1 MVRIFLDRDCI
12 FGMVYLCIYYELR
25 GLPHH
30 NSDLF
35 IRGESISGRNSS
47 VWALYRSITLLYPNV
62 ARPDREIAVI
72 H

>member
-1 MVRIFLDRDCI
+1 MFRIFLDRDSI
-12 FGMVYLCIYYELR
+12 FGMIYLCIYYELR

-35 IRGESISGRNSS
+35 IHGESISGRITS
-47 VWALYRSITLLYPNV
+47 VWALYGSITYPNI
-62 ARPDREIAVI
+62 AMPDREFAVI